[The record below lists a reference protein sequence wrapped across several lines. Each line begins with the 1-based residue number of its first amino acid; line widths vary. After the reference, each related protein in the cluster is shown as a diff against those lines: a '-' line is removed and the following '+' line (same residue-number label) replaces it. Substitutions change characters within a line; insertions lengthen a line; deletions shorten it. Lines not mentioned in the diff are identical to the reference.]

1 MVCSGIPGL
10 SMDAVEYISQNFC
23 MGYSESKASE
33 FFTRMIEETMKSS
46 FPKWNF
52 LVHAL
57 AQQRKPAPTAAN
69 HQLLSFVP
77 TRFT

>member
-33 FFTRMIEETMKSS
+33 YFTRMIEETMKSS

-57 AQQRKPAPTAAN
+57 AQQRKPVPASNTE
-69 HQLLSFVP
+69 QLLSFVP
-77 TRFT
+77 TRYT